1 MKDIATGSRA
11 AGGVIRRGQ
20 VLNIAKGV
28 VRANNPS
35 SLSEFSG
42 TLELTD
48 RWAIDLLDS
57 VEWNKLK
64 GTIGKIKPS
73 PQFLSKEKFT
83 FQRAISAAVLKH
95 N

>member
-1 MKDIATGSRA
+1 M
-11 AGGVIRRGQ
+11 
-20 VLNIAKGV
+20 

-35 SLSEFSG
+35 SLREFSG

-57 VEWNKLK
+57 VEWSKLK
-64 GTIGKIKPS
+64 GTIGKIKSS
-73 PQFLSKEKFT
+73 PQFLSNEKFT

-95 N
+95 D